1 MAVVLEDVD
10 MLSTSIP
17 ELMADVT
24 SKHRIPQVKQ
34 MQLLTHLRLAKNFS
48 SFQHRLKCVMARL
61 QAISVLGE
69 ERREGGRE
77 RRGRERERENFLF
90 LHTVYSTAPQ
100 EVVDPLIYE
109 GFVEELV
116 EVLEIRD
123 SSDELVV

>member
-69 ERREGGRE
+69 ERRE
-77 RRGRERERENFLF
+77 RGERERERERELLVSPYSI
-90 LHTVYSTAPQ
+90 LHCPSRGCGPSH
-100 EVVDPLIYE
+100 L
-109 GFVEELV
+109 
-116 EVLEIRD
+116 
-123 SSDELVV
+123 